1 MFDESKHW
9 TKPLEEA
16 VKKLVLLDGT
26 PRLFIWIDGDKVHF
40 EDHYQKDQKDVVL
53 IYNFSKN
60 FVSSVDKEDKI
71 LIRLLGKNH
80 LKTLV
85 TFMNATF
92 IPNIIE

>member
-1 MFDESKHW
+1 MCGFKMI
-9 TKPLEEA
+9 KFILNKIM
-16 VKKLVLLDGT
+16 KK
-26 PRLFIWIDGDKVHF
+26 I
-40 EDHYQKDQKDVVL
+40 KDVVL

-85 TFMNATF
+85 TFMNSTF